1 MNVYYSFL
9 IFLSAICMIACNT
22 EKVKSVESPFL
33 DRISFYSEEI
43 NHDASEYSE
52 VNILPLFN
60 HTDSFILI
68 TSDTCMIRYHRDGD
82 LFLEEKALIKNIP
95 MPNFIIPPSDS
106 VLFAI
111 HPILSNEFTHTSFSK
126 EMGSTRKRITLADSV
141 EFVFSSTKSK
151 IVFIHD
157 SISYYNC
164 LWPPSYDCIE
174 KEKLNKLYE
183 PYSLKRNRESKKP
196 D

>member
-9 IFLSAICMIACNT
+9 IFLSAIFMIACNT

-43 NHDASEYSE
+43 DHDAAEYSE
-52 VNILPLFN
+52 MNILPLFN
-60 HTDSFILI
+60 HTDSFIFI
-68 TSDTCMIRYHRDGD
+68 TSDTCLIRYHRDGD
-82 LFLEEKALIKNIP
+82 LILEETALVRNIP

-106 VLFAI
+106 VFLAI
-111 HPILSNEFTHTSFSK
+111 YPILSDEFKHTSFSK
-126 EMGSTRKRITLADSV
+126 EMGSVRKQITLADSV
-141 EFVFSSTKSK
+141 EFVLSSAKRT
-151 IVFIHD
+151 IVLIHD

-164 LWPPSYDCIE
+164 VWPPSYDCIE

-183 PYSLKRNRESKKP
+183 PYSRNRRRESKKSA
-196 D
+196 